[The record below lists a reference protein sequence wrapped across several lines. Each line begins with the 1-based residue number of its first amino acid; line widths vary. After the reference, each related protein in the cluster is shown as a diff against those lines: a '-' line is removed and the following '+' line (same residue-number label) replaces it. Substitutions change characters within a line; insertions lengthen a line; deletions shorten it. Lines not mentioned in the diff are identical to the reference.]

1 MVRMGVAIVLNR
13 PGDEQRAFWVRLR
26 RVAGAFGAA
35 IYLLVLAGFLLESI
49 LGDSR
54 FLPLSYFFKWDM
66 FPAHAS
72 DSVRRVAVGRT
83 TSGRYVQIVPSPLQ
97 QFRAG
102 AHSDLTRI
110 ELDRRGV
117 FNRAVVEQTLSAAAQ
132 RPDDPIERVL
142 LFEKYWPDKFN
153 YPERLYRKMWGSPKP
168 NRVAWRLLDEFSPK
182 GGE

>member
-1 MVRMGVAIVLNR
+1 MNR
-13 PGDEQRAFWVRLR
+13 RTSTNPSDRDEAPRLR
-26 RVAGAFGAA
+26 RIAAAVAAA
-35 IYLLVLAGFLLESI
+35 VYLFALAGFLFESV

-66 FPAHAS
+66 FTANAS
-72 DSVRRVAVGRT
+72 DSVRRIAVGRT
-83 TSGRYVQIVPSPLQ
+83 SSGRYVQIVPSPLQ

-117 FNRAVVEQTLSAAAQ
+117 FNRAVVEQALSAAAQ
-132 RPDDPIERVL
+132 RPDDPIERVF
-142 LFEKYWPDKFN
+142 LFEKYWPDKFS
-153 YPERLYRKMWGSPKP
+153 YPDALYRKVWGSPKP
-168 NRVAWRLLDEFSPK
+168 DRVAWRLLDEFSPK